1 MKNFKIEISRWNQK
15 FQLYKKAENEL
26 FLREELH
33 KEWFSILSIET
44 IDDISVSWEKFFF
57 EIFKDWNLKTWT
69 IFSNDIFKAYLKIK
83 EELKYDLKFIYKNQ
97 ESSLEEKEKIIKDL
111 NEKYYFYN
119 TSNKKE
125 IQKNQNEEL
134 KFENISV
141 EVNFD
146 NFQMKKELDETYK
159 IIEKVLLKL
168 KSILELEENEY
179 LNYEKR
185 EKLKDIYNL
194 IIKLKT
200 STNIVKLKQIWEIAL
215 SKIWEIELYLI
226 EVKKQIETKELLKET
241 NKLLKQVW
249 SKKTFI
255 EKDKDLN
262 YILNNFF
269 INVLN
274 FFKFLFEKKEKNK
287 KIEIDKKTYI
297 FIKNTTLYSKYN
309 QKLKD
314 INLEIL
320 KNIIIFII
328 PTKKNIELKD
338 NLTIKRKVILQNK
351 KILQKR
357 ITWKSYSYV
366 KLKKWYEYFLDKFHE
381 YLKVFSNS
389 FFLIIFIYSIF
400 FITYL
405 SLKNLWIINF
415 EININWI
422 FYLIYL
428 IIWFILL
435 NLSRNILLFIFN
447 IVFLNF
453 LFIFWVIN
461 I

>member
-168 KSILELEENEY
+168 KSILELEESEY

>member
-57 EIFKDWNLKTWT
+57 EIFKDWNFKTWT